1 MTRKVKYETNEERL
15 LAIKTSKTKYMLN
28 KPWFC
33 SICDNGHEYS
43 LAGKWMHIK
52 SLKHQ
57 ENAKLKQNN
66 T

>member
-15 LAIKTSKTKYMLN
+15 LAIKNSKTKYMLN

-43 LAGKWMHIK
+43 LGR
-52 SLKHQ
+52 
-57 ENAKLKQNN
+57 
-66 T
+66 